1 MKTAL
6 QLGSGSVF
14 SLPTSFLT
22 SLRPIRNRWTGPLG
36 PFSVARPITP
46 HSSKTTGNSKASSP
60 STAARRKSPL
70 TNTVALERDYGS
82 LDKSQYGLF
91 VQFFRHASP
100 YIEGHRGR
108 TFVLAIPGDVVDRKD
123 LLHTLLEDVALL
135 HGLGVRLVVVVG
147 ARSRI
152 NEAIRALNMEP
163 EYAGGYRVTDEVAME
178 AAVAAAGA
186 ARMEVEARLSKGPEV
201 TMIRRHS
208 RGGTASTGQSGQFA
222 PALTTV
228 SGNYVAAKRKGVVN
242 GVDYKNTGV
251 VRFVQRDAV
260 KKQLDSGNIVLLS
273 NLGYSAAGEVL
284 NCDTYTVA
292 IRAAV
297 DLGADKLILMTL
309 PEAQPLSLPAWL
321 PLKDAEGLLATML
334 EGAAAAA
341 GGGGG
346 ITTSGVKNL
355 TPNELLSSTVGGSLS
370 GDESFYSSS
379 NSNGNGSGNSGS
391 DGYSSDSKIENSF
404 STRGKLHAD
413 LDFDHWYE
421 QGLPLP
427 LLAACMSCRAGVNR
441 AHLIDA
447 RIDGALLLEL
457 YSRDGV
463 GVMVSNDFYEG
474 LRPAQ
479 SSDLPGIEN
488 LLSPLVEKGVLVR
501 RTPQQLLEELPYF
514 TVLERES
521 KLLAC
526 ATVKPLGRG
535 PAGESVAELAAFCV
549 HPDYRGGGKGDSLL
563 EYLESDAR
571 RKGIQRLVLLTTR
584 TADWFEQR
592 GFVWAGQAH
601 ASDLLPEQRRGKVD
615 PRDRKSVV

>member
-201 TMIRRHS
+201 TMIR
-208 RGGTASTGQSGQFA
+208 
-222 PALTTV
+222 
-228 SGNYVAAKRKGVVN
+228 
-242 GVDYKNTGV
+242 
-251 VRFVQRDAV
+251 
-260 KKQLDSGNIVLLS
+260 
-273 NLGYSAAGEVL
+273 YSAAGEVL

-346 ITTSGVKNL
+346 
-355 TPNELLSSTVGGSLS
+355 
-370 GDESFYSSS
+370 
-379 NSNGNGSGNSGS
+379 NGNGSGNSGS

-488 LLSPLVEKGVLVR
+488 LLSPLVEKR
-501 RTPQQLLEELPYF
+501 R
-514 TVLERES
+514 S
-521 KLLAC
+521 
-526 ATVKPLGRG
+526 GRG

-615 PRDRKSVV
+615 PSRNSQLYTKNMK

>member
-1 MKTAL
+1 MRAVV
-6 QLGSGSVF
+6 QLGPGTVL
-14 SLPTSFLT
+14 SLPP
-22 SLRPIRNRWTGPLG
+22 SLQWTFKSKRAQRGLPCRPCC
-36 PFSVARPITP
+36 VARPLDVSPRGSPPVPTTP
-46 HSSKTTGNSKASSP
+46 P
-60 STAARRKSPL
+60 TAIVPRGLREL
-70 TNTVALERDYGS
+70 DYGT

-108 TFVLAIPGDVVDRKD
+108 IFVLAIPGDVVDRKD
-123 LLHTLLEDVALL
+123 VLYTLLEDVALL

-147 ARSRI
+147 ARMQI
-152 NEAIRALNMEP
+152 NEAMRAHGVEP
-163 EYAGGYRVTDEVAME
+163 EYAGGYRVTDDVAMH
-178 AAVAAAGA
+178 AAIAAAGA
-186 ARMEVEARLSKGPEV
+186 ARMEVEARLSKGPAV

-208 RGGTASTGQSGQFA
+208 RGGTNFAGQSGQYA

-260 KKQLDSGNIVLLS
+260 RRQLDSGNIVLLS

-292 IRAAV
+292 VRAAV

-309 PEAQPLSLPAWL
+309 PELQPLDMPAWL
-321 PLKDAEGLLATML
+321 PLREAENMLASIA
-334 EGAAAAA
+334 EGAAHPSAASLTSDILNA
-341 GGGGG
+341 SVADGTTTDDGNGG
-346 ITTSGVKNL
+346 
-355 TPNELLSSTVGGSLS
+355 
-370 GDESFYSSS
+370 
-379 NSNGNGSGNSGS
+379 GNGS
-391 DGYSSDSKIENSF
+391 
-404 STRGKLHAD
+404 RLHAD

-421 QGLPLP
+421 LGLPLP

-441 AHLIDA
+441 AHLVDA

-463 GVMVSNDFYEG
+463 GSMISNDFYEG
-474 LRPAQ
+474 LRPAR
-479 SSDLPGIEN
+479 SSDLQGIED
-488 LLSPLVEKGVLVR
+488 LLAPLVERGVLVKR
-501 RTPQQLLEELPYF
+501 SPQQLMEEIPYF

-535 PAGESVAELAAFCV
+535 RDGELVAEVAAFCV
-549 HPDYRGGGKGDSLL
+549 HPEYRGGGKGDSLL
-563 EYLESDAR
+563 EYLESEAR
-571 RKGIQRLVLLTTR
+571 GKGIHRLVLLTTR

-592 GFVWAGQAH
+592 GFSAAGQAH
-601 ASDLLPEQRRGKVD
+601 ASDLLPEARRAKVD
-615 PRDRKSVV
+615 PSRNSQLYTKTLRQS

>member
-1 MKTAL
+1 
-6 QLGSGSVF
+6 
-14 SLPTSFLT
+14 
-22 SLRPIRNRWTGPLG
+22 
-36 PFSVARPITP
+36 
-46 HSSKTTGNSKASSP
+46 
-60 STAARRKSPL
+60 
-70 TNTVALERDYGS
+70 
-82 LDKSQYGLF
+82 
-91 VQFFRHASP
+91 
-100 YIEGHRGR
+100 
-108 TFVLAIPGDVVDRKD
+108 
-123 LLHTLLEDVALL
+123 
-135 HGLGVRLVVVVG
+135 
-147 ARSRI
+147 
-152 NEAIRALNMEP
+152 MEP
-163 EYAGGYRVTDEVAME
+163 EYVGGYRVTDEVAME

-260 KKQLDSGNIVLLS
+260 QKQLDSGNVVLLS

-292 IRAAV
+292 VRAAV

-309 PEAQPLSLPAWL
+309 PEAQPLDLPAWL
-321 PLKDAEGLLATML
+321 PLQDAEGLLATMV
-334 EGAAAAA
+334 EGAAASTTDL
-341 GGGGG
+341 G
-346 ITTSGVKNL
+346 IVKL
-355 TPNELLSSTVGGSLS
+355 SPSELLNSTVGGGSIS
-370 GDESFYSSS
+370 GDELFYSSS
-379 NSNGNGSGNSGS
+379 NGNSSSDNTSAS
-391 DGYSSDSKIENSF
+391 DGYKSDNNNGNSSTSNS
-404 STRGKLHAD
+404 GKLHAD

-441 AHLIDA
+441 AHLVDA
-447 RIDGALLLEL
+447 RVDGALLLEL

-463 GVMVSNDFYEG
+463 GVMISNDFYEG

-479 SSDLPGIEN
+479 ASDLQGIED

-501 RTPQQLLEELPYF
+501 RTPQQLLDELPYF

-535 PAGESVAELAAFCV
+535 PAGESVAEVAAFCV

-571 RKGIQRLVLLTTR
+571 AKGIQRLVLLTTR
-584 TADWFEQR
+584 TAEWFEQR

-601 ASDLLPEQRRGKVD
+601 ASDLLPESRRGKVD
-615 PRDRKSVV
+615 PSRNSQLYTKTMM